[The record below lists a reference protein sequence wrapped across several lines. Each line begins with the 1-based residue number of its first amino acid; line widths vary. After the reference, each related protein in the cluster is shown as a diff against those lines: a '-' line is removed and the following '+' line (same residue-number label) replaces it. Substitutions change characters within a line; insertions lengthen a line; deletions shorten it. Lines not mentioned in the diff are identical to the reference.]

1 MAGFRCYIDGL
12 NLYYGILKG
21 TDLKWLDPV
30 ALCERLAGDRPDLV
44 RYFTARVTSYPTN
57 RGAHQ
62 RQDKYLTALDSMP
75 EIEIHEG
82 QFMRH
87 DRRRPLSSSLIGPNP
102 SPEYVKVSLTEE
114 KGSDV
119 NLASWLLWDAISGD
133 CTEAVV
139 ITNDSDL
146 ATPLDM
152 VANKLSVPLTL
163 INPQLRSPTAYALQK
178 VGVATKQLHLRTIKR
193 CQLPNPVV
201 DPAGRQIR
209 KPRDWFNRY

>member
-1 MAGFRCYIDGL
+1 
-12 NLYYGILKG
+12 
-21 TDLKWLDPV
+21 
-30 ALCERLAGDRPDLV
+30 
-44 RYFTARVTSYPTN
+44 
-57 RGAHQ
+57 
-62 RQDKYLTALDSMP
+62 MP

-102 SPEYVKVSLTEE
+102 SPVYVKVSLTEE

-209 KPRDWFNRY
+209 KPRAWFNRYWRARTRPKAGSSAPATESELGVYAASIARKTAHGSVPLIGMAESG